1 MCQTVDVHDLP
12 HDALQQSAVPVV
24 DGGEQKLLLNFQKSN
39 TLDVSLEY
47 FTFLL
52 DKWPK
57 GLIDEVGDSSF
68 WLPFSV
74 VG

>member
-1 MCQTVDVHDLP
+1 MFLFGFFSFRFRLDKLEVCQTVDVHDLP

-52 DKWPK
+52 DK
-57 GLIDEVGDSSF
+57 
-68 WLPFSV
+68 
-74 VG
+74 